1 MTINFNTK
9 SIELSKTE
17 MSAAS
22 KYGSQQYIDLMNARR
37 DNPGFRVVEIKV
49 KKTVKTPLDRLN
61 STTIKAYV
69 KAHGTPEQ
77 KMAFLTISTAT
88 IDEDGI
94 YTPAQDFFTIKKWF
108 LAEFPQYKAALEK
121 HDAEIVSIYDAIE
134 RKIAAAAQKSAEE
147 ARAKAA
153 AEAKSFM
160 ESA

>member
-1 MTINFNTK
+1 
-9 SIELSKTE
+9 

-22 KYGSQQYIDLMNARR
+22 KYGSQQYIHLMHARR
-37 DNPGFRVVEIKV
+37 DNPDFRVVEIKV

-88 IDEDGI
+88 IDDDGI
-94 YTPAQDFFTIKKWF
+94 YSPAQDFFSIKKWF
-108 LAEFPQYKAALEK
+108 LAEFPQYKAALETRN
-121 HDAEIVSIYDAIE
+121 AEIISINRAIE
-134 RKIAAAAQKSAEE
+134 AKIAAAAQKSAAE
-147 ARAKAA
+147 ARARAA

-160 ESA
+160 ETA